1 MFIAK
6 GKQRQATR
14 SQTKLITG
22 SQALADP
29 FLDKYKWSSLTCS
42 SEYRVFLVINPL
54 HAQTSMVCSQRAKVC
69 VYLTKDVLLG
79 QRLIIWSSSPSSCK
93 QHVPQ
98 MSQYRSVKVPA
109 VAMEQHHMWQSTWNV
124 IRFQCPLVEQKF
136 MNKLLVVSISPFAT
150 SSVELPHF
158 LQRNSKMILIYL
170 NVCETRWAKKL
181 QWDEWFTPCLL
192 NSPGEFK
199 LASFLPDKRNAPIFH
214 WELMWDDIE
223 S

>member
-6 GKQRQATR
+6 GKQCQATR

-54 HAQTSMVCSQRAKVC
+54 QAQTSMVCSQRAKVC

-93 QHVPQ
+93 QHVEQCQNIVLWRGYNHRSMRRKSLLLWWSSITCGKLPG
-98 MSQYRSVKVPA
+98 MSF
-109 VAMEQHHMWQSTWNV
+109 T
-124 IRFQCPLVEQKF
+124 
-136 MNKLLVVSISPFAT
+136 
-150 SSVELPHF
+150 
-158 LQRNSKMILIYL
+158 L
-170 NVCETRWAKKL
+170 NVRFLNKSSWTSLSSYPYHLLR
-181 QWDEWFTPCLL
+181 CLL
-192 NSPGEFK
+192 SSSRISCKEI
-199 LASFLPDKRNAPIFH
+199 LR
-214 WELMWDDIE
+214 WY
-223 S
+223 